1 MTCLSRASFKV
12 KSCMDFKLRSFV
24 SGKNA
29 PEPQD
34 DNSQGGARSTGLRSI
49 E

>member
-1 MTCLSRASFKV
+1 MNCLRSGGNGCTCAE
-12 KSCMDFKLRSFV
+12 LRSF
-24 SGKNA
+24 GFAKGA
-29 PEPQD
+29 KPQD